1 MWLSQLCNKVPKSPL
16 LCVETL
22 GINPCV
28 LSINL
33 SRPQLPTYINIQ
45 PTKHEAYDRSVRML
59 PSNNK
64 KKSHVGATV
73 KAVINV
79 LLKINMIYKG
89 TLFGAKEYFRPL
101 GVPCIER
108 YL

>member
-1 MWLSQLCNKVPKSPL
+1 MKLMIEVYVCYLQI
-16 LCVETL
+16 T
-22 GINPCV
+22 
-28 LSINL
+28 
-33 SRPQLPTYINIQ
+33 
-45 PTKHEAYDRSVRML
+45 
-59 PSNNK
+59 K